1 MKMSKGFLFVIFLLL
16 VSCKSTKLKQNFEYD
31 FNSNKG
37 LYYVTCNFFPKNSHP
52 MMMGG
57 VGNYFDI
64 KLLDLKN
71 SDDFLESFYL
81 QLAYLPIFFSNNIY
95 KDIASCLGYEVVW
108 TESQNDISG
117 NILKNYKI
125 NLSDNS
131 HVYIEIFKL
140 SEKLDVKYSDD
151 YKGCL
156 DKMKTSID
164 FKEITEINNIKK
176 IAVLVDKQD

>member
-1 MKMSKGFLFVIFLLL
+1 MNNPFLFIILIAL
-16 VSCKSTKLKQNFEYD
+16 VSCKPSKLKQELEYD
-31 FNSNKG
+31 FKSNEG
-37 LYYVTCNFFPKNSHP
+37 MYYITCHFFPKNSHP
-52 MMMGG
+52 MIMGG

-71 SDDFLESFYL
+71 SDTFLESFYK
-81 QLAYLPIFFSNNIY
+81 QLTYLPNFFSNYSY
-95 KDIASCLGYEVVW
+95 KEYARCLGHEVIW
-108 TESQNDISG
+108 TENQNDICG
-117 NILKNYKI
+117 EILKKHKI

-131 HVYIEIFKL
+131 HVYIRVFKL
-140 SEKLDVKYSDD
+140 SETLDVKYSYD